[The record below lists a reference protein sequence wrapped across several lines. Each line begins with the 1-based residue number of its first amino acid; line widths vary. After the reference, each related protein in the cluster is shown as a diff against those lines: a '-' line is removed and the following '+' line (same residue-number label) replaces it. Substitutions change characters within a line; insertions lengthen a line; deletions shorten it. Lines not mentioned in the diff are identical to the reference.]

1 MNELDRLAA
10 LYKTRLLDSLPEE
23 RFDRLTRL
31 ASRALGTEI
40 ALVSLIDVDRQWFKS
55 RHGLDAEQTPR
66 DQAFCAHAIQS
77 DDIMVVPD
85 ASQDPRF
92 AANPLV
98 TGDPNIS
105 FYAGAP
111 LITKEG
117 HALGTLCVIDNKPR
131 SDFSD
136 EDKQILADMAATIMS
151 EIEANAKGQVIEDL
165 SVVNDAQGQVI
176 QDLNLVNEELQHRMG
191 NMYAHVSSLISMMA
205 RSGGDQKDFVR
216 RLRDRIMVLADTQA
230 LIASHNFKSAPLSAI
245 FESTLAPFLTSE
257 SRPRVKLSSIS
268 DIEVSARGAFT
279 MTLMLNELATNAVKH
294 GALKDTQGL
303 IDFSWAK
310 RDDDMVSFNW
320 IETCIGS
327 YHVPSQRKGFGS
339 QILARIVPMDFQ
351 GVAHHDIRPEGL
363 HYSVSARLD
372 RIGVA

>member
-66 DQAFCAHAIQS
+66 NQAFCAHAIQS

-136 EDKQILADMAATIMS
+136 DDKQILADMAATVMS
-151 EIEANAKGQVIEDL
+151 EIEANAQDQVIE
-165 SVVNDAQGQVI
+165 
-176 QDLNLVNEELQHRMG
+176 DLNLVNEELQHRMG
-191 NMYAHVSSLISMMA
+191 NMYAHVSSLISIMG
-205 RSGGDQKDFVR
+205 RTGGNQQEFVR

-230 LIASHNFKSAPLSAI
+230 LIASQKFQSAPLTAI
-245 FESTLAPFLTSE
+245 FESTLAPFLTTE
-257 SRPRVKLSSIS
+257 TRPRVKLSAAN

-294 GALKDTQGL
+294 GALKDAQGL
-303 IDFSWAK
+303 IDFSWVK
-310 RDDDMVSFNW
+310 NGDDMISFDW
-320 IETCIGS
+320 KETCVGS
-327 YHVPSQRKGFGS
+327 IHSPSQHKGFGS
-339 QILARIVPMDFQ
+339 QILARIVPLDFQ
-351 GVAHHDIRPEGL
+351 GEAHHTLRPEGL

-372 RIGVA
+372 RIRLS